1 MRAKP
6 NQTEKKIYTWL
17 QNLTR
22 RERKRENAR
31 ESKTTKTT
39 SSSSLSVFQ
48 FGFLA
53 ALSLSH
59 LDALFFFFFFFFRT
73 SMHLSNSRIVW
84 SVIASFPSFF
94 FFTVIFLLLSSLFFF
109 FVMVFL
115 WNLITRVCVRARKP
129 EKWRKKA
136 SQKTCE
142 RSFPS
147 IASII
152 YNVN

>member
-59 LDALFFFFFFFFRT
+59 LDALFFFFFFFSYLYARLQLPYRLVR
-73 SMHLSNSRIVW
+73 HRE
-84 SVIASFPSFF
+84 FPE
-94 FFTVIFLLLSSLFFF
+94 LLLFHRHLFVVVLVVLLLRHGV
-109 FVMVFL
+109 FVEFDYS
-115 WNLITRVCVRARKP
+115 RVCACAQTRKM
-129 EKWRKKA
+129 EKKGISKDLREKL
-136 SQKTCE
+136 
-142 RSFPS
+142 SFNC
-147 IASII
+147 I
-152 YNVN
+152 YYI